1 MSQQLN
7 SLQQSALNRL
17 GDVLCPAYDDY
28 PSFSQLDV
36 VHHADIVLDELPET
50 DLKDLKLLL
59 TVLFFLPS
67 PLMVLMM
74 KLLERLKGMNG
85 PVGTLVRMLL
95 FGLRG
100 ISFALYYSGLKGP
113 AATAVKTPVEV
124 VGYHVSVETAQGLIN
139 NP

>member
-7 SLQQSALNRL
+7 NMQKAALNRL
-17 GDVLCPAYDDY
+17 GNVICPKYEDHPA
-28 PSFSQLDV
+28 FSELDV

-67 PLMVLMM
+67 PLMHLMLIVLEKM
-74 KLLERLKGMNG
+74 KNMNG
-85 PVGTLVRMLL
+85 GLGALVRMLL

-100 ISFALYYSGLKGP
+100 LTFALYYSGLRGP
-113 AATAVKTPVEV
+113 KATATKTPVDV
-124 VGYHVSVETAQGLIN
+124 VGFKVQVSLT
-139 NP
+139 